1 MIDKN
6 RKTAIAI
13 LIPILVILVITVPN
27 ILRNQPDEP
36 EIVDNG
42 GNDGD
47 DIQEIKNVIF
57 RIGHETDEEIEFD
70 EESEYQEEYS
80 CEIGA
85 DFSNETFPCGQQRL
99 DYPSPLEGYA
109 SKIEIIFQLEEKI
122 DNPVLYLQ
130 RAGSETTEIS
140 IDGGEKVV
148 VTAKTLGS
156 MEGGIIGTHHLALN
170 SLDAGSHNVVL
181 TVGDDENGNGIFGWQ
196 AIVLYSDD

>member
-1 MIDKN
+1 MIGKN
-6 RKTAIAI
+6 RKTVIAI
-13 LIPILVILVITVPN
+13 LIPVLVILVITVPN
-27 ILRNQPDEP
+27 ILRNKPDEQ

-42 GNDGD
+42 GNDGE

-70 EESEYQEEYS
+70 EESEFQEEYS

-85 DFSNETFPCGQQRL
+85 GFSNETFPGAQQSL
-99 DYPSPLEGYA
+99 DYPPVEGSA
-109 SKIEIIFQLEEKI
+109 SKIEIIFQLEERI

-140 IDGGEKVV
+140 IDGGEKIV

-156 MEGGIIGTHHLALN
+156 MEGGIIGTHHLALD
-170 SLDAGSHNVVL
+170 SLDAGSHNIVL

-196 AIVLYSDD
+196 AIILYSDD